1 MVNRL
6 LLVLLILSGL
16 IPVRICTCA
25 ASAAHP
31 NPPAVEQSP
40 EQSSEKP
47 RCGCRSKSKPI
58 ENSIRQSVVAESQCE
73 DEHRPLSH
81 DRDCPAANPLTPLEP
96 AVSTATPE
104 TLTALDLVPPQWS
117 SPYFSSSVHRAF
129 PPIFRTHFD
138 PLPRYLEFLTLLI

>member
-1 MVNRL
+1 MVSRL
-6 LLVLLILSGL
+6 LLVLLILSGS
-16 IPVRICTCA
+16 IPVRICTCT

-58 ENSIRQSVVAESQCE
+58 ENDIRQSAVAESQCH
-73 DEHRPLSH
+73 DEHGPLSH
-81 DRDCPAANPLTPLEP
+81 DRDCPAANPLNPLEP

-104 TLTALDLVPPQWS
+104 TLTALDLVQPQWN
-117 SPYFSSSVHRAF
+117 SPYGSSAIPKAF
-129 PPIFRTHFD
+129 PPIFRIHVD
-138 PLPRYLEFLTLLI
+138 PLPRYLELLTLLI